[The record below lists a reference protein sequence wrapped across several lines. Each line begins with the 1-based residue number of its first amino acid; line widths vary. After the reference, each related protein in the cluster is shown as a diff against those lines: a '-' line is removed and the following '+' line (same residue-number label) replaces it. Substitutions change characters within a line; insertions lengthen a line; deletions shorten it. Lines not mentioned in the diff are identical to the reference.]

1 MAGLEPCPLRGMRP
15 GTNGP
20 GPRQKENNRYC
31 VWVQSLEIYKV
42 LSQSPLI
49 PKQASE
55 ITATEA
61 YCALTK
67 CRAQF

>member
-1 MAGLEPCPLRGMRP
+1 MVGLDPCPLRGTRP
-15 GTNGP
+15 DTNGP

-31 VWVQSLEIYKV
+31 VRVQSLEIYKV

-55 ITATEA
+55 VTATEA
-61 YCALTK
+61 YCALIK
-67 CRAQF
+67 CWAQF